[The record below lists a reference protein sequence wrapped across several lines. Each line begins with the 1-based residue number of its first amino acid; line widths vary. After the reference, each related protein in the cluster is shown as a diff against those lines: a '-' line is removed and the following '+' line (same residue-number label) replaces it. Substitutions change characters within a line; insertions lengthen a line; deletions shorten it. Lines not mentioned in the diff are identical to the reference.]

1 MTPRQRVLKRT
12 IIIIIYLIIF
22 SLLGT
27 GLYYIFRTKP
37 TCGDGRQNQGEAGVD
52 CGGPCSVKCENI
64 PKIENVR
71 VLEKAVLSA
80 NEGKYDAMAKIN
92 NPNPQF
98 GVAQFDY
105 SFNLLDGSG
114 NIIGQSE
121 GSSFILP
128 AQTKYIL
135 AFNLDSPVQP
145 KSIDFKIRSFKWTK
159 FSEYEEPL
167 IQIYSK
173 EFNLVNAG
181 SNFATLKA
189 KIKNQSSYDFRTI
202 TAKAVI
208 RDEQNAPVAL
218 NQTSVNDVR
227 VNEEREVVFN
237 WGSRFH
243 VGSGTPSVE
252 IETEANFFSDENFM
266 KKYGSPDQYKTYDIN
281 PEP

>member
-12 IIIIIYLIIF
+12 IIIVIYLIIF

-27 GLYYIFRTKP
+27 ELYYIFRTKP
-37 TCGDGRQNQGEAGVD
+37 TCSDGQQNQGEEGVD
-52 CGGPCSVKCENI
+52 CGGPCSVKCESI
-64 PKIENVR
+64 PKIENIR
-71 VLEKAVLSA
+71 VLEKAILPAS
-80 NEGKYDAMAKIN
+80 EGKYDAMAKIN

-98 GVAQFDY
+98 GVAQLEY
-105 SFNLLDGSG
+105 SFNLLDNSG
-114 NIIGQSE
+114 AIVSQSE

-128 AQTKYIL
+128 GQTKYIL
-135 AFNLDSPVQP
+135 AFNLASSVQP
-145 KSIDFKIRSFKWTK
+145 KNIDFKIRSFKWTK

-189 KIKNQSSYDFRTI
+189 KIKNQSSFDFKTI

-208 RDEQNAPVAL
+208 RNERNAPVAL

-237 WGSRFH
+237 WGSRFQI
-243 VGSGTPSVE
+243 GSETPSVE

-266 KKYGSPDQYKTYDIN
+266 KRYGSSDQYKTYDIN

>member
-1 MTPRQRVLKRT
+1 MTPKQRVVKRT
-12 IIIIIYLIIF
+12 IIIIVYLVIL

-27 GLYYIFRTKP
+27 ELYFIFRTKP
-37 TCGDGRQNQGEAGVD
+37 TCSDGQQNQNEEGVD
-52 CGGPCSVKCENI
+52 CGGPCSTKCENI
-64 PKIENVR
+64 PNIENIR
-71 VLEKAVLSA
+71 TLEKAVLPGS
-80 NEGKYDAMAKIN
+80 EGKFDAMAKIN

-105 SFNLLDGSG
+105 SFNLLDSNGK
-114 NIIGQSE
+114 IIGQSE
-121 GSSFILP
+121 GSSFIFP

-135 AFNLDSPVQP
+135 AFNLSAQAQP
-145 KSIDFKIRSFKWTK
+145 RSVEFKIRSFKWTK

-173 EFNLVNAG
+173 EFNLVAAG

-208 RDEQNAPVAL
+208 RNDQNFPVAL

-227 VNEEREVVFN
+227 VNEEREIVFN
-237 WGSRFH
+237 WGSRFQ
-243 VGSGTPSVE
+243 VGSGTPSIE
-252 IETEANFFSDENFM
+252 IETEANFFSDDNFM
-266 KKYGSPDQYKTYDIN
+266 KKYGSSDQYKTYDIN
-281 PEP
+281 PGQ

>member
-1 MTPRQRVLKRT
+1 
-12 IIIIIYLIIF
+12 
-22 SLLGT
+22 
-27 GLYYIFRTKP
+27 
-37 TCGDGRQNQGEAGVD
+37 
-52 CGGPCSVKCENI
+52 
-64 PKIENVR
+64 
-71 VLEKAVLSA
+71 LEKAVLPSSV
-80 NEGKYDAMAKIN
+80 GKYDAMAKIN
-92 NPNPQF
+92 NPNPLF

-105 SFNLLDGSG
+105 SFNLLDSGG

-135 AFNLDSPVQP
+135 AFNLAASTVP

-208 RDEQNAPVAL
+208 RDERNAPVAL

-227 VNEEREVVFN
+227 VNEEREIVFN
-237 WGSRFH
+237 WGSRFS
-243 VGSGTPSVE
+243 VGSGTPGVE

-281 PEP
+281 PGL